1 MKFAITRIAA
11 GLVLAG
17 FAVAANAATVSSMN
31 ITSGTFAMDDPM
43 DIIAFSYINANTNLV
58 AGYIG
63 TTLSTVS
70 NTALNPGDIAS
81 FSFFGKPVHV
91 YTALTNLGDTNTPAG
106 TQTGGPV
113 PTGDITGTTM
123 TLDLSSW
130 FMNWNNS
137 DFNMPGTATGTVVDL
152 GGGNYSYD
160 ISWTGTVVGGS
171 FDGSTGYWTLQGT
184 TPGADWYD
192 WYSGPPAI
200 PEASTYGMMLSGLA
214 LIGFVARRRKQTETN
229 VKKV

>member
-1 MKFAITRIAA
+1 MKSTMTKIAA

-17 FAVAANAATVSSMN
+17 FAVAANAATVSTMS
-31 ITSGTFAMDDPM
+31 IASGTFAMDDPM
-43 DIIAFSYINANTNLV
+43 DITAFSYINANTDLV

-63 TTLSTVS
+63 TTLNTVS

-81 FSFFGKPVHV
+81 FSFFGKPVHT
-91 YTALTNLGDTNTPAG
+91 YTALTNLGDSNTAAG

-113 PTGDITGTTM
+113 PTGDITGTAMTM
-123 TLDLSSW
+123 DMSSW
-130 FMNWNNS
+130 FANWNNS

-160 ISWTGTVVGGS
+160 ISWAGTVVGGS

-184 TPGADWYD
+184 A
-192 WYSGPPAI
+192 AVV
-200 PEASTYGMMLSGLA
+200 PEASTYGMMLAGLG
-214 LIGFVARRRKQTETN
+214 LVGFAVRRRKLMA
-229 VKKV
+229 